1 MSSKKTKKSKKITI
15 KNENKVTV
23 NIHHPT
29 RKRSKR
35 KSSTPKNTL
44 TLGNPLQRQM
54 QNFFNN
60 EIPPRRETQNQ
71 LLEMAY
77 TYNAPEL
84 RNNLMLKDQ
93 PEQKEQWEDIVQP
106 PSSTMILKPKREY
119 NKKVKTVTQQ
129 LGFTD
134 TDSVTYLN
142 SLGVKALKT
151 TIKKEHPNIPDS
163 VLKTINGKN
172 KKEKISQ
179 YLQNKD
185 QISQI
190 PIEEEVKIIKIK
202 KPKSGGVGLGIG
214 T

>member
-23 NIHHPT
+23 NINRPT

-44 TLGNPLQRQM
+44 TLGNPLQRQI

-60 EIPPRRETQNQ
+60 ENPPRRETQNQ

-93 PEQKEQWEDIVQP
+93 PNQKEQWEDIVQP

-151 TIKKEHPNIPDS
+151 AIKKEHPNIPDS

-202 KPKSGGVGLGIG
+202 KSKNKH
-214 T
+214 TD

>member
-1 MSSKKTKKSKKITI
+1 M
-15 KNENKVTV
+15 NTV
-23 NIHHPT
+23 
-29 RKRSKR
+29 
-35 KSSTPKNTL
+35 
-44 TLGNPLQRQM
+44 TLGNPLQRQI

-84 RNNLMLKDQ
+84 RKNLMLKDQ
-93 PEQKEQWEDIVQP
+93 PDQKEQWEDIVQP

-129 LGFTD
+129 LGFPD

-151 TIKKEHPNIPDS
+151 TIKKEHPNIPES

-190 PIEEEVKIIKIK
+190 PIEKEVKIIKIK

>member
-23 NIHHPT
+23 NINHPT
-29 RKRSKR
+29 RKRSKK
-35 KSSTPKNTL
+35 KSSTPKNTV

-60 EIPPRRETQNQ
+60 ENPPRRETQNQ

-106 PSSTMILKPKREY
+106 PSSAITIKPKRKY
-119 NKKVKTVTQQ
+119 NKQLKTVTQQ
-129 LGFTD
+129 LGFADPTSFSYWKSFK
-134 TDSVTYLN
+134 TLK
-142 SLGVKALKT
+142 SLKEA
-151 TIKKEHPNIPDS
+151 IKKEHPDVSNEL
-163 VLKTINGKN
+163 LKTINGKN
-172 KKEKISQ
+172 RDEKVRE
-179 YLQNKD
+179 YLK
-185 QISQI
+185 QI
-190 PIEEEVKIIKIK
+190 
-202 KPKSGGVGLGIG
+202 G
-214 T
+214 

>member
-1 MSSKKTKKSKKITI
+1 MSTKKTKKSKKITI

-35 KSSTPKNTL
+35 KSSPKNTL
-44 TLGNPLQRQM
+44 TLSNPLQRQM

-60 EIPPRRETQNQ
+60 EIPPRRESQNQ

-119 NKKVKTVTQQ
+119 NKKADE
-129 LGFTD
+129 LA
-134 TDSVTYLN
+134 N
-142 SLGVKALKT
+142 SKL
-151 TIKKEHPNIPDS
+151 I
-163 VLKTINGKN
+163 
-172 KKEKISQ
+172 
-179 YLQNKD
+179 
-185 QISQI
+185 
-190 PIEEEVKIIKIK
+190 
-202 KPKSGGVGLGIG
+202 
-214 T
+214 

>member
-1 MSSKKTKKSKKITI
+1 MSTKKSKKSKKITI

-29 RKRSKR
+29 RKRSKK
-35 KSSTPKNTL
+35 KSSTPKNTV
-44 TLGNPLQRQM
+44 TLGNPLQRQI

-60 EIPPRRETQNQ
+60 EIPPRRESQNQ

-84 RNNLMLKDQ
+84 RKNLMIKDQ
-93 PEQKEQWEDIVQP
+93 PDQKEQWEDIVQP
-106 PSSTMILKPKREY
+106 PSSTMIIKPKREY

-129 LGFTD
+129 LGFPD
-134 TDSVTYLN
+134 TDSATYLN

-190 PIEEEVKIIKIK
+190 PIEEEVKKIKIR
-202 KPKSGGVGLGIG
+202 KSKNKH
-214 T
+214 TD

>member
-23 NIHHPT
+23 NINRPT

-44 TLGNPLQRQM
+44 TLGNPLQRQI

-60 EIPPRRETQNQ
+60 ENPPRRETQNQ

-93 PEQKEQWEDIVQP
+93 PNQKEQWEDIVQP

-151 TIKKEHPNIPDS
+151 AIKKEHPNIPDS

-179 YLQNKD
+179 YLQNKG

-202 KPKSGGVGLGIG
+202 KSKNKH
-214 T
+214 TD